1 MSLLSLV
8 GVCEVLPSI
17 ILLVA
22 VELTFHLEL
31 GVLRLDVLLVSRLVR
46 WVSLLFLLVDQKI
59 LKFT

>member
-1 MSLLSLV
+1 VSLLSLV